1 MKIVALVPVKKNS
14 KRVLDKNF
22 RDFNDGKSLLRLSLE
37 KLSRINLLD
46 SIFVFSSSEIAD
58 KHINGTRAQYLNR
71 SISLDSDSTSINLII
86 DEFIS
91 KVTAD
96 IYVLVHVTSPFISEK
111 SIQEGIVSI
120 IQGKSDSSFS
130 VLKKQIF
137 YWNDQFQPNYK
148 LDSIPRTQDLP
159 PIYVETSGFYAF
171 KKQVFN
177 KYYRRIGDSPYMV
190 KVGSIESIDIDENE
204 DYELA
209 QSIYGK
215 GSI

>member
-1 MKIVALVPVKKNS
+1 MRIVALVPVKKNS
-14 KRVLDKNF
+14 SRVPDKNF
-22 RDFNDGKSLLRLSLE
+22 SVFYDGKSLLRLSLE
-37 KLSRINLLD
+37 KLSGIKLLD
-46 SIFVFSSSEIAD
+46 YIYVFSSSEIAD
-58 KHINGTRAQYLNR
+58 KHLSGTRAQYLNR
-71 SISLDSDSTSINLII
+71 SVSLDSDSISMNHII

-91 KVTAD
+91 KVNAD

-130 VLKKQIF
+130 VLKRQLF

-159 PIYVETSGFYAF
+159 PIYVESSGFYAF
-171 KKQVFN
+171 NKEVFS
-177 KYYRRIGDSPYMV
+177 KYYRRIGDAPHMV
-190 KVGSIESIDIDENE
+190 LVGSIESIDIDENE

-209 QSIYGK
+209 QLIYGK
-215 GSI
+215 KSI